1 MAAEVVHD
9 DDVARIERRHEEL
22 LDPCGEA
29 LAVDRPI
36 EHARGVDPIMAK
48 CCQEGQRSPF
58 AERGAGDE
66 LCSSRC
72 PAPDRRHVR
81 LRPGLIDE
89 DEASGIKPTLILLPL
104 CSPACDLRP
113 QLLDGEQRFF

>member
-9 DDVARIERRHEEL
+9 DDVARVERRHEAL

-36 EHARGVDPIMAK
+36 EDARRVDPIMAE
-48 CCQEGQRSPF
+48 CCEEGQRAPF

-66 LCSSRC
+66 LCSSRR
-72 PAPDRRHVR
+72 PAPDRRHVG

-104 CSPACDLRP
+104 GSPARDLRP